1 MLTVSEG
8 FLLEAKRRCSRF
20 LGPWGFWLPLILVLF
35 SSGTVNAVPDPR
47 DSVILESKAVNPSNC
62 PVAMTVRVSITN
74 KDTLMSVILPVVIR
88 SLSGGAFV
96 IIARPRTVSGTL
108 IRLTSTIDFIVTI
121 DKTNGVSPDSF
132 RWFGSTFSS
141 AYEPPNSVRK
151 GFWEIKFDTIRASL
165 GTVEI
170 DSTTINTTPVLFE
183 AKDLTQVPV
192 NFVKS
197 TITVVPPCATNFDF
211 QASIQHFGEGRR
223 GSWRWVRIRCEN
235 QGTCA
240 IGATVTWNI
249 PSQAASAFV
258 YPRAYP
264 ISGGASQAVSASYD
278 TSNGRVIWNLP
289 SVPSNGGF
297 HLWGRY
303 KIPCSVTDGTP
314 LKSIVR
320 ITPVA
325 GDLDSLDNTDSVTV
339 SAVPGPGC
347 SEPSFFSS
355 GAADKEGVK
364 FLDASWRRRAID
376 TLTIAQVVKAID
388 TLTYMITF
396 RNEGGGTSTDIV
408 VKDTLDFELDEAT
421 FDSAGASHLY
431 TFSVNG
437 REITWTF
444 SGINLPD
451 STANESGSLGFAA
464 FSIRLKSNLTGGDTV
479 SNQAEVTFDQL
490 PPVAT
495 NTLQAELCR
504 ATAGD
509 FNDDGVLTAS
519 DVVLMLNCAF
529 LGSGDCD
536 ICFGDVTCD
545 DILTASD
552 VVNLLNAAFLG
563 IPLNNCP

>member
-1 MLTVSEG
+1 LV
-8 FLLEAKRRCSRF
+8 F
-20 LGPWGFWLPLILVLF
+20 VLF
-35 SSGTVNAVPDPR
+35 SYGIVNATPDPR
-47 DSVILESKAVNPSNC
+47 DSVILESKVVNPSNG

-74 KDTLMSVILPVVIR
+74 KDTLRSLILPVVIR
-88 SLSGGAFV
+88 SISGGAFV
-96 IIARPRTVSGTL
+96 IIARPRTQSGTL
-108 IRLTSTIDFIVTI
+108 NQLTSTLPFIITN
-121 DKTNGVSPDSF
+121 DKTNSVSPDSF
-132 RWFGSTFSS
+132 RWFSDVFAGSD
-141 AYEPPNSVRK
+141 YETPNLTRK
-151 GFWEIKFDTIRASL
+151 GFWEIKFDTIRPNL

-170 DSTTINTTPVLFE
+170 DSASINTTTVLFTT
-183 AKDLTQVPV
+183 KDLIDLPV

-197 TITVVPPCATNFDF
+197 TITVVPSCNTNFDF
-211 QASIQHFGEGRR
+211 QASIQHFGKGQR
-223 GSWRWVRIRCEN
+223 GNWRWVRIRCEN
-235 QGTCA
+235 KGTCA
-240 IGATVTWNI
+240 FGATVTWTI
-249 PSQAASAFV
+249 PPQAASAFV

-289 SVPSNGGF
+289 SVPIDGGF

-303 KIPCSVTDGTP
+303 KIPCSVADGTP
-314 LKSIVR
+314 LKSVVR

-347 SEPSFFSS
+347 SEPSLFSS
-355 GAADKEGVK
+355 GATDKEGEK

-376 TLTIAQVVKAID
+376 TLTIAPTVKAID
-388 TLTYMITF
+388 TLTYMMTF
-396 RNEGGGTSTDIV
+396 RNKGGGTNTDIV

-421 FDSAGASHLY
+421 FDSAGASHSY
-431 TFSVNG
+431 TFSVSG

-451 STANESGSLGFAA
+451 STANESGSLGFVA

-536 ICFGDVTCD
+536 LCFGDVTCD